1 MNILRQQQQKRKKLP
16 HNQECIFVSISI
28 SGRGK
33 NKDLSLFSVH
43 NFKSQTSFTPIDL
56 LISLRSFFSFPL
68 LLYLTAEMTES
79 KKHATQKKFN
89 FCCLAYTFLCAEKNS
104 LSGFNFINILLAHFL
119 YKSLLRLFSI
129 ELTTGP
135 FGIPLGCVNKVYLK
149 VCLMFLQRSWGFLA

>member
-1 MNILRQQQQKRKKLP
+1 LNILRQQQQKRKKLP

-79 KKHATQKKFN
+79 KKHATQKKS
-89 FCCLAYTFLCAEKNS
+89 TFVALR
-104 LSGFNFINILLAHFL
+104 ILFFAQKKIHFL
-119 YKSLLRLFSI
+119 GSISSTFYLRIFC
-129 ELTTGP
+129 T
-135 FGIPLGCVNKVYLK
+135 
-149 VCLMFLQRSWGFLA
+149 A